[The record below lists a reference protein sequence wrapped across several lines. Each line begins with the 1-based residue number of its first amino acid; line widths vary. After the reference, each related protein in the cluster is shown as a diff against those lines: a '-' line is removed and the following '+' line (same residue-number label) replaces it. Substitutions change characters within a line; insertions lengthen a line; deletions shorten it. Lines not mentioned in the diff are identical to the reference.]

1 MTTIRLIDS
10 HAHLTYPGLYDR
22 IDEVRRH
29 CAQAGGATVVDHVIT
44 IATDGDEAR
53 RSVALAA
60 AHPGF
65 ISVAIGIHPH
75 HAAKARDADWAT
87 LENLADEPSVVA
99 FGEMGLDY
107 HYDFAPRDTQAEVFR
122 RQLRAAADRDK
133 SIVIHSRE
141 AYDDVERI
149 LLDHGF
155 RHRRVVFHCFTG
167 TANEARRIADHG
179 WRLSF
184 TGIVTFRNS
193 TQLQAIARD
202 YPSDA
207 LMIETDAPYLS
218 PEPVRS
224 RRPNEPAHV
233 AHIARF
239 LADLRGEPLEELARR
254 TRENTIA
261 FFGLPESLRAPFG
274 ASPSIP

>member
-1 MTTIRLIDS
+1 MTLIDS
-10 HAHLTYPGLYDR
+10 HAHLTYPGLIER
-22 IDEVRRH
+22 IDGVRRN
-29 CAQAGGATVVDHVIT
+29 CAEAGVDHVIT
-44 IATDGDEAR
+44 IATDGDAAR
-53 RSVALAA
+53 KAVALAA
-60 AHPGF
+60 QRPDF
-65 ISVAIGIHPH
+65 ISVAIGVHPH
-75 HAAKARDADWAT
+75 HAAKATEADWAA
-87 LENLADEPSVVA
+87 LSELAGDPSIVG

-107 HYDFAPRDTQAEVFR
+107 HYDFAPRDKQAEIFR

-133 SIVIHSRE
+133 PIVIHARE
-141 AYDDVERI
+141 AHDDVEHI

-167 TANEARRIADHG
+167 TADEARRIADHG

-193 TQLQAIARD
+193 TALQNIARN
-202 YPSDA
+202 YPADA
-207 LMIETDAPYLS
+207 LMIETDSPYLS

-233 AHIARF
+233 AHVARF
-239 LADLRGEPLEELARR
+239 LAELRGESLVDLSRR

-261 FFGLPESLRAPFG
+261 FFGLSGRVRSA
-274 ASPSIP
+274 